1 MITNIENPLD
11 DKEVSLSAD
20 MKYRTFG
27 RLDWKVSALG
37 FGCMRLPTVKGEPS
51 DEKVDEA
58 EAIRMIRLAIDQG
71 VNYLDT
77 AYPYHNGTSE
87 VVLGKALEDGYRE
100 RVRVATK
107 SPVWLIKKTEDFDTY
122 LDEQLKRLQADYVDF
137 YLFHGL
143 NKKTWHDV
151 ILKFNLLSRAE
162 AALRDGRIRFL
173 GFSFHDDFDAFKEIV
188 DGYDSWSFCQIQ
200 YNYMD
205 TENQAGTKG
214 LQYAASKGLAVVVM
228 EPLLGGRLTNPPR
241 PVKDILDREGKGR
254 SPSDLALQWIW
265 TQPEVSVIL
274 SGMSTMG
281 QVKEN
286 IRSANR
292 SAIDSIGKGDLELI
306 DRIRAK
312 YMEKIPISCTN
323 CRYCMP
329 CPNGV
334 DIPSNFELY
343 NNGFIHE
350 DMDRARFTY
359 SRFFEEKERA
369 SACKQCKECEEKC
382 PQKLPISDLM
392 TKVHATLS
400 ETKADKV

>member
-1 MITNIENPLD
+1 
-11 DKEVSLSAD
+11 
-20 MKYRTFG
+20 MKHRDFG
-27 RLDWKVSALG
+27 KLGWKVSALG
-37 FGCMRLPTVKGEPS
+37 FGCMRFPTIKVEPS
-51 DEKVDEA
+51 GEKVDEE
-58 EAIRMIRLAIDQG
+58 EAIRMIRWAVDHG
-71 VNYLDT
+71 VNYIDT
-77 AYPYHNGTSE
+77 AYPYHNGASE
-87 VVLGKALEDGYRE
+87 VVLGKALKDGYGK

-107 SPVWLIKKTEDFDTY
+107 SPVWLIKKAEDFDTY
-122 LDEQLKRLQADYVDF
+122 LDEQLKRLQMDHVDF

-143 NKKTWHDV
+143 TGKSWREV
-151 ILKFNLLSRAE
+151 ILKFDLLKKAE
-162 AALRDGRIRFL
+162 AAIHDGRIGYL

-228 EPLLGGRLTNPPR
+228 EPLLGGRLTNPPKS
-241 PVKDILDREGKGR
+241 VKQILEKDGKGR
-254 SPSDLALQWIW
+254 SPADLALQWIW
-265 TQPEVSVIL
+265 NQPEVSVIL
-274 SGMSTMG
+274 SGMSTMD
-281 QVKEN
+281 QVEGN
-286 IRSANR
+286 IRSANKSGVGSVR
-292 SAIDSIGKGDLELI
+292 KGDLELI

-312 YMEKIPISCTN
+312 YKEKIPISCTN

-350 DMDRARFTY
+350 DMERSRFTY

-369 SACKQCKECEEKC
+369 GACKQCKECEEKC
-382 PQKLPISDLM
+382 PQKLPISELL

-400 ETKADKV
+400 ETKSDKV

>member
-1 MITNIENPLD
+1 
-11 DKEVSLSAD
+11 
-20 MKYRTFG
+20 MKYRSFG
-27 RLDWKVSALG
+27 QLDWKVSALG
-37 FGCMRLPTVKGEPS
+37 FGCMRFPTI
-51 DEKVDEA
+51 KVDPPGERVDED
-58 EAIRMIRLAIDQG
+58 EAIRMIRSAIDQG
-71 VNYLDT
+71 VNYIDT

-87 VVLGKALEDGYRE
+87 VVLGKALKDGYGN

-107 SPVWLIKKTEDFDTY
+107 SPVWLIKKAEDFDTY
-122 LDEQLKRLQADYVDF
+122 LDEQLKRLQTDHVDF

-143 NKKTWHDV
+143 NAKTWRDV
-151 ILKFNLLSRAE
+151 VLKFDLLKRAE
-162 AALRDGRIRFL
+162 AAIQDGRIRYI

-188 DGYDSWSFCQIQ
+188 DGYDAWSFCQIQ

-228 EPLLGGRLTNPPR
+228 EPLLGGRLANPIE
-241 PVKDILDREGKGR
+241 PVKEILAQDGKGR

-265 TQPEVSVIL
+265 NQPEVSVIL

-281 QVKEN
+281 QVEGN
-286 IRSANR
+286 IRSADM
-292 SAIDSIGKGDLELI
+292 SGIDSIRKDDLELI

-312 YMEKIPISCTN
+312 YREKIPISCTN
-323 CRYCMP
+323 CKYCMP

-350 DMDRARFTY
+350 DMGRARFTY

-369 SACKQCKECEEKC
+369 GACKQCKECEEKC
-382 PQKLPISDLM
+382 PQKLPISELM

-400 ETKADKV
+400 ESKSDKV